1 MNRAIDLW
9 KEVPGVS
16 DEVSDETESKS
27 SSSRGKQPKNSL
39 FLDFFFSTRIFSIFK
54 VVLKQLFVYKVPVLF
69 NGGFVVHILLLHV
82 QV

>member
-1 MNRAIDLW
+1 MKIVRETMNRAIDLW

-39 FLDFFFSTRIFSIFK
+39 FLDFFS
-54 VVLKQLFVYKVPVLF
+54 VL
-69 NGGFVVHILLLHV
+69 GFFLYSRLS
-82 QV
+82 